1 MSQGWGVVVVVRG
14 GVAFVH
20 GRNAH
25 KTERNSVWSDSEL
38 LYQGWR
44 KPWQRKAEGLAG
56 PHSADTI
63 RLLLRGGGGLS
74 FQSGLTQITTS
85 WEKVAHFTRHT
96 CTDILN
102 WTRIY
107 LADSDNKQNIW
118 MFEV

>member
-1 MSQGWGVVVVVRG
+1 MVVVLG
-14 GVAFVH
+14 GGEAFVQ

-44 KPWQRKAEGLAG
+44 KPWQPEAEGLAG

-63 RLLLRGGGGLS
+63 RLLGGLS

-96 CTDILN
+96 RTDVLN
-102 WTRIY
+102 WTGVY